1 MYVCDWVHSFLTGQT
16 VSLKMGTHTSAPCA
30 VHNGMPQGSP
40 LSPILSALYMASL
53 LDMAMCWSHKDL
65 MLYVDDGAI
74 YAILATTQAA
84 VTSALMGYEEVL
96 CWLTA
101 NGLSADPGKT
111 ELITFKKKCTNT
123 DLIGGQIWG
132 GCYANPQAKC
142 LNITTVTSVKYLG
155 VYITHDL
162 NWTKHVDTMVNHT
175 RSSIRGLSVLSNS
188 I

>member
-1 MYVCDWVHSFLTGQT
+1 
-16 VSLKMGTHTSAPCA
+16 MGTHISPPCE

-53 LDMAMCWSHKDL
+53 LDMTTRWSHKDL
-65 MLYVDDGAI
+65 TMYVDDGAI
-74 YAILATTQAA
+74 YAVSATTQAA

-96 CWLTA
+96 CWLAA
-101 NGLSADPGKT
+101 NRLSTDPGKT
-111 ELITFKKKCTNT
+111 ELITFMKPHANT

-132 GCYANPQAKC
+132 GCYADSQAKC
-142 LNITTVTSVKYLG
+142 LNIMTATSIKYLG

-162 NWTKHVDTMVNHT
+162 TWDKHIDTMVNHA
-175 RSSIRGLSVLSNS
+175 RSSIRGLSVLRNS